1 MPSNLHATPAR
12 LGYQPALDGV
22 RALAIGLVVLFNA
35 GAPPV
40 FSGFVGVWIFFV
52 LSGFLITGLLL
63 ETLGERDRAELGAFY
78 LRRFTRLFPPLA
90 AMLSM

>member
-63 ETLGERDRAELGAFY
+63 EPLAGRDRADLGAFY
-78 LRRFTRLFPPLA
+78 VR
-90 AMLSM
+90 